1 MKIRYRIIQSGT
13 MEEETSTQSEW
24 YVINRKFPRSQITFL
39 CQIIIV
45 AIIVVSSVINLSLE
59 NGDKTLWSTL
69 LASSLGYVL
78 PNPTIKSRKHIQ
90 STNSIP

>member
-1 MKIRYRIIQSGT
+1 
-13 MEEETSTQSEW
+13 MEEEASNQSEW
-24 YVINRKFPRSQITFL
+24 YVINRTFPRSQITFL

-45 AIIVVSSVINLSLE
+45 AIIVVAALINLSLD

-78 PNPTIKSRKHIQ
+78 PNPSIKSHKNKEF
-90 STNSIP
+90 TNSVA